1 MSCKVDPGTSQLFGP
16 QWKLGSFTVIMCH
29 LCYPTS
35 NYPGNTLNF
44 PVGTVY
50 LMINASAV
58 GGDLPHDLGLTPY
71 AHPIPQDTVQTR
83 ARSMRYAGENTLPF
97 PPWTGN
103 KETSPLCLLFE
114 FIIVYIG
121 FYSQLYYVFS
131 IVLNTSLTLPSPSFF
146 IQLFLI
152 LKTQFMSPSEL
163 ACHNLARASSLQVLN
178 LCFCCP

>member
-1 MSCKVDPGTSQLFGP
+1 MPSIYLLLCLCIYYLRTTLRRRLYYFHFKEENTNAKSASVICERFNSQYVKELGSYLEMSCKVDPGTSQLFGP

-58 GGDLPHDLGLTPY
+58 GGDLPHDLGLSPY
-71 AHPIPQDTVQTR
+71 AHPIPQDTVQT
-83 ARSMRYAGENTLPF
+83 RSMRYAGENTLPF

-103 KETSPLCLLFE
+103 KETGPLCLLFK

-121 FYSQLYYVFS
+121 FYSQL
-131 IVLNTSLTLPSPSFF
+131 
-146 IQLFLI
+146 
-152 LKTQFMSPSEL
+152 
-163 ACHNLARASSLQVLN
+163 
-178 LCFCCP
+178 